1 MKFKYLTL
9 EEKLM
14 YITYVTGKLTIGFI
28 TMFIIAC
35 LN

>member
-1 MKFKYLTL
+1 MKFKNLTL

-14 YITYVTGKLTIGFI
+14 YITYMTGKVTIGFVV
-28 TMFIIAC
+28 MFVIAC